1 MLEERNKAIV
11 RRWIE
16 AVDTGDLAVADEL
29 FAADFIDHASAPEW
43 ATDRESFKQSVAQLR
58 AAFSNPHYAARQ
70 MIAEGDI
77 VVIHGT
83 WSDTS
88 QGDLA
93 AKQHGDE
100 PATLRE
106 IAIYCL
112 IDGMIVER
120 WSALDRVA
128 VPQLFDTILSHRSV
142 GV

>member
-29 FAADFIDHASAPEW
+29 FAADFVDHASAAEW

-58 AAFSNPHYAARQ
+58 AAFSNPHYVARQ

-88 QGDLA
+88 HSDLA
-93 AKQHGDE
+93 PNQPGDE

-128 VPQLFDTILSHRSV
+128 VPQLFGTILSPQSV